1 MVKRIPRGS
10 TELAVIFDL
19 HSVDLR
25 QDPWNPCPHV
35 LQTIDHG
42 PASQHVYLFME
53 RLNEF
58 NAPPMKTVAQYIDF
72 FRQILEG
79 LSFLHEH
86 QFAGFSCADP
96 NSFMVD
102 LSSSLGLNNG
112 SYTSLPARTMM
123 SQGQERD
130 PSTTPKGFKTG
141 DRHHHRHLIQ
151 SIDAAD
157 FDRSI
162 YPVRYYFVNFTR
174 TRRIQRGSSDRLTVS
189 LPSYSERTSPFKQDV
204 KELGTLLERLMTDMP
219 GVVCTKFR
227 ALIKA
232 MTVGGFEAEDARKL
246 FEALAQSLD
255 PSIFE
260 LTVRRGSGLRSR
272 SSVFSETGAM
282 SGSTY
287 APSIIRGDFGLEPD
301 TAALSS

>member
-1 MVKRIPRGS
+1 
-10 TELAVIFDL
+10 
-19 HSVDLR
+19 
-25 QDPWNPCPHV
+25 
-35 LQTIDHG
+35 
-42 PASQHVYLFME
+42 ME

-58 NAPPMKTVAQYIDF
+58 NAPPMETVAQYIDF

-79 LSFLHEH
+79 MSFLHEH

-102 LSSSLGLNNG
+102 LSSGLGLNDG
-112 SYTSLPARTMM
+112 SYTALLVHTM

-130 PSTTPKGFKTG
+130 PSTTPKGFGTG
-141 DRHHHRHLIQ
+141 DRHHHRYLIQ
-151 SIDAAD
+151 STDAAN

-189 LPSYSERTSPFKQDV
+189 LPSYSERTSPFKKDV

-219 GVVCTKFR
+219 SVVCTKFR
-227 ALIKA
+227 VLIKA

-260 LTVRRGSGLRSR
+260 LTVRRGSAY
-272 SSVFSETGAM
+272 GA
-282 SGSTY
+282 
-287 APSIIRGDFGLEPD
+287 E
-301 TAALSS
+301 ALSSVKPEQ

>member
-1 MVKRIPRGS
+1 MVKRIPRES
-10 TELAVIFDL
+10 TELAVISDL

-25 QDPWNPCPHV
+25 QDPWNPCPHI
-35 LQTIDHG
+35 LQTIDQG

-58 NAPPMKTVAQYIDF
+58 NAPPMETVAQYIDF

-79 LSFLHEH
+79 MSFLHEH

-102 LSSSLGLNNG
+102 LSSGLGLNDG
-112 SYTSLPARTMM
+112 SYTALLVHTM

-130 PSTTPKGFKTG
+130 PSTTPKGFGTG
-141 DRHHHRHLIQ
+141 DRHHHRYLIQ
-151 SIDAAD
+151 STDAAN

-189 LPSYSERTSPFKQDV
+189 LPSYSERTSPFKKDV

-219 GVVCTKFR
+219 SVVCTKFR
-227 ALIKA
+227 VLIKA

-260 LTVRRGSGLRSR
+260 LTVRRGSAY
-272 SSVFSETGAM
+272 GA
-282 SGSTY
+282 
-287 APSIIRGDFGLEPD
+287 E
-301 TAALSS
+301 ALSSVKPEQ

>member
-1 MVKRIPRGS
+1 MVKRIPRES
-10 TELAVIFDL
+10 TELAVVSDL

-25 QDPWNPCPHV
+25 QDPWNPCPHI
-35 LQTIDHG
+35 LQTIDQG
-42 PASQHVYLFME
+42 PASQHVYLFMQ

-58 NAPPMKTVAQYIDF
+58 NAPPMETVAQYIDF

-102 LSSSLGLNNG
+102 LSSGLGLNDG
-112 SYTSLPARTMM
+112 SYTALLVHTM

-130 PSTTPKGFKTG
+130 PSTTPKGFGDG
-141 DRHHHRHLIQ
+141 DRHHHRYLIQ
-151 SIDAAD
+151 STDTAN

-189 LPSYSERTSPFKQDV
+189 SPSYSERRSPFKKDV

-219 GVVCTKFR
+219 SVVCTKLR
-227 ALIKA
+227 VLTKA

-255 PSIFE
+255 RSIFE

>member
-1 MVKRIPRGS
+1 MVKRIPRES
-10 TELAVIFDL
+10 TELAVISDL

-25 QDPWNPCPHV
+25 QDPWNPCPHI
-35 LQTIDHG
+35 LQTIDQG

-58 NAPPMKTVAQYIDF
+58 NAPPMETVAQYIDF

-79 LSFLHEH
+79 MSFLHEH

-102 LSSSLGLNNG
+102 LSSGLGLNDG
-112 SYTSLPARTMM
+112 SYTALLVHTM

-130 PSTTPKGFKTG
+130 PSTTPKGFGTG
-141 DRHHHRHLIQ
+141 DRHHHRYLIQ
-151 SIDAAD
+151 STDAAN

-189 LPSYSERTSPFKQDV
+189 LPSYSERTSPFKKDV

-219 GVVCTKFR
+219 SVVCTKFR
-227 ALIKA
+227 VLIKA

-260 LTVRRGSGLRSR
+260 LTVRRGFGLRSR

-287 APSIIRGDFGLEPD
+287 APSTIRGDFRLEPD